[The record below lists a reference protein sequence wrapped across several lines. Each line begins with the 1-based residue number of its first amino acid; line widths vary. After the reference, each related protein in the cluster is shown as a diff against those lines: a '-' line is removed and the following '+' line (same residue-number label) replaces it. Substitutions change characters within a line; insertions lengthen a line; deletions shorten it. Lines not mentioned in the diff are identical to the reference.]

1 VRLIELEIHNI
12 RGICD
17 LLLKPNGK
25 NLVVWG
31 SNGSGKSAVV
41 DTIDF
46 LLTGRISRLTGKGT
60 GDIKLEKH
68 GTHIDHKPEEAMVR
82 AVVSIPNYPEPIEIK
97 RCMLN
102 PGNLEYS
109 DPEAKPYLDPILS
122 IAARGQHVLTRREI
136 LKYITAEPSNRA
148 QEIQTILDIRE
159 IEDIR
164 KTLVK
169 VENSCEKDFD
179 GAKKAL
185 TIAVGEITATIGIK
199 SFEVETVLQWVNDRR
214 ALLGAV
220 PIATLNSAEV
230 KANVVA
236 PVFQAKEAPVNP
248 SELKTHI
255 ENLVGFLSEENVDTL
270 LQTDADLRGNL
281 QQVQTNPELVRSLKR
296 LRLFQLGIDLIDDT
310 GTCPLCDRPWD
321 TSQLREH
328 IQQHI
333 NEAELAQQLQSNIDL
348 KSKSLS
354 GALSDVLARIKQVL
368 DIAAVAGLKEEKSNL
383 ELWRDNLDQI
393 VELLVNPVEKYKTSE
408 YTTTKLRSMLAVP
421 GVEPA
426 LDRVSTF
433 IESAYPKTTP
443 QQEAWDS
450 LTKIETRLGSYEK
463 TRDLLMSNALIYNR
477 SAILHETF
485 ILTRDSVLKSLYDSV
500 RDRFV
505 DLYRQIHDSDESTF
519 TAEIKPD
526 EAGLDFTVDFYGRG
540 SHPPHAMHSEG
551 HQDSMGI
558 CLYLALAEKLTRNV
572 IDLVILDDVVMSVD
586 ADHRKQVCKLL
597 SKSFPNNQF
606 LITTHDRT
614 WANQLRSANIVDSEG
629 MIQFY
634 NWHVTTGP
642 QVDFQADIW
651 GRIDTDL
658 IKDDVSSA
666 SGRLRQNG
674 EQFFAMVC
682 DSLQAPVVYKLSGSY
697 DFGNLL
703 DGAIGQ
709 YRRLLAKA
717 KNAAQSWGRNE
728 EFEQLQELDSIVTE
742 IYERT
747 NAEKWPINPA
757 IHYNNWANL
766 SKPDFQPVVEAFRD
780 LYGVFICSKCSK
792 LLHLVTANGK
802 QESVRCDCTQ
812 IHWNLV
818 PKEKGAKKQ

>member
-1 VRLIELEIHNI
+1 MRLMELEIHNI

-17 LLLKPNGK
+17 LPLKPNGK
-25 NLVVWG
+25 NLVIWG

-41 DTIDF
+41 DAIDF
-46 LLTGRISRLTGKGT
+46 LLTGRISRLTGQGT

-68 GTHIDHKPEEAMVR
+68 GTHIDHKPEQATVR
-82 AVVSIPNYPEPIEIK
+82 AVVSIPTYPKPIEIK

-109 DPEAKPYLDPILS
+109 DPKSKPYLGPILS

-136 LKYITAEPSNRA
+136 LKYVTTEPSNRA

-164 KTLVK
+164 KVLVR
-169 VENSCEKDFD
+169 VENICEKEVD
-179 GAKKAL
+179 GTKKAL
-185 TIAVGEITATIGIK
+185 AIAAGEITAAVGVK
-199 SFEVETVLQWVNDRR
+199 SFEVEAVLQWVNVKR

-220 PIATLNSAEV
+220 PITTLKSTEL

-236 PVFQAKEAPVNP
+236 PVFQAKETAINP

-255 ENLVGFLSEENVDTL
+255 EYLTKFLKEENLDAL
-270 LQTDADLRGNL
+270 LKTDADLRESL
-281 QQVQTNPELVRSLKR
+281 QPVQANPELVRSLKR
-296 LRLFQLGIDLIDDT
+296 LRLFQLGIDLIDET
-310 GTCPLCDRPWD
+310 GTCPLCDKPWE
-321 TSQLREH
+321 SGQLHEH
-328 IQQHI
+328 LQQHLK
-333 NEAELAQQLQSNIDL
+333 EAVLAQQYQSNISL

-354 GALSDVLARIKQVL
+354 DALSDALARIKQVMVTAEL
-368 DIAAVAGLKEEKSNL
+368 AGLKDEKSQL

-393 VELLVNPVEKYKTSE
+393 VGLLVNPVEKYKISE
-408 YTTTKLRSMLAVP
+408 YPITKLRPMLAMPRIELVF
-421 GVEPA
+421 GRISTVVE
-426 LDRVSTF
+426 ST
-433 IESAYPKTTP
+433 YPKTTP

-450 LTKIETRLGSYEK
+450 LTKMETRLGSYEK
-463 TRDLLMSNALIYNR
+463 TKELLIRKALICNR
-477 SAILHETF
+477 STILHDTF
-485 ILTRDSVLKSLYDSV
+485 TSSRDNLLKSLYDSV

-505 DLYRQIHDSDESTF
+505 ELYRQIHGSDESAF

-551 HQDSMGI
+551 HQDSMGL
-558 CLYLALAEKLTRNV
+558 CLYLALAEKLTKNV

-586 ADHRKQVCKLL
+586 ADHRRQICELL
-597 SKSFPNNQF
+597 SKSFPKNQF

-634 NWHVTTGP
+634 NWHVNTGP

-651 GRIDTDL
+651 GRIDNDL
-658 IKDDVSSA
+658 KKDDVSSA

-682 DSLQAPVVYKLSGSY
+682 DSLQAPVVYKFSGSY

-703 DGAIGQ
+703 DGAVAQ
-709 YRRLLAKA
+709 YGRLLAKA
-717 KNAAQSWGRNE
+717 KKAAQSWGQDE
-728 EFEQLQELDSIVTE
+728 EFQKLQEFDSIAKG

-747 NAEKWPINPA
+747 NAEKWPINPT

-766 SKPDFQPVVEAFRD
+766 SKVDFQPVVEAIRD
-780 LYGVFICSKCSK
+780 LYAVFVCTKCSK
-792 LLHLVTANGK
+792 LLHVLMANGR
-802 QESVRCDCTQ
+802 QESIRCNCSQ
-812 IHWNLV
+812 VNWR
-818 PKEKGAKKQ
+818 

>member
-1 VRLIELEIHNI
+1 MRLMELEIHNI

-17 LLLKPNGK
+17 LSLKPNGK
-25 NLVVWG
+25 NLVIWG

-60 GDIKLEKH
+60 GDINLEKH
-68 GTHIDHKPEEAMVR
+68 GTHIDHKPEQATVR
-82 AVVSIPNYPEPIEIK
+82 AVVSIPNYPQPIEIK

-109 DPEAKPYLDPILS
+109 DPKAKPYLDPILS

-136 LKYITAEPSNRA
+136 LKYVTAEPSNRA

-159 IEDIR
+159 TEDIR
-164 KTLVK
+164 KVIVR
-169 VENSCEKDFD
+169 VENICEKEFD

-185 TIAVGEITATIGIK
+185 TIAAGEITAAVGVK
-199 SFEVETVLQWVNDRR
+199 SFEVETVLQWVNAKR
-214 ALLGAV
+214 ALLDAA
-220 PIATLNSAEV
+220 PITTLKSTEL

-236 PVFQAKEAPVNP
+236 PVFQANETAINP
-248 SELKTHI
+248 SELKIHI
-255 ENLVGFLSEENVDTL
+255 ENLTKFLNEENLDTL
-270 LQTDADLRGNL
+270 LKTDAGLRESL
-281 QQVQTNPELVRSLKR
+281 QPVQANPELVRLLKR
-296 LRLFQLGIDLIDDT
+296 LRLFQLGIDLIDET
-310 GTCPLCDRPWD
+310 GTCPLCDKPWD
-321 TSQLREH
+321 TGQLHEH
-328 IQQHI
+328 LQQHL
-333 NEAELAQQLQSNIDL
+333 NEAVLAQQYQNNISIE
-348 KSKSLS
+348 SKSLS
-354 GALSDVLARIKQVL
+354 DALSDALARIKQVVNTAEL
-368 DIAAVAGLKEEKSNL
+368 VGLTKEKSNL

-393 VELLVNPVEKYKTSE
+393 VGMLVNPVEKYKISE
-408 YTTTKLRSMLAVP
+408 YPTAKLRSMLAVS
-421 GVEPA
+421 GIELVLGRLSTVVE
-426 LDRVSTF
+426 ST
-433 IESAYPKTTP
+433 YPKTTP

-450 LTKIETRLGSYEK
+450 LTKMETRLDSYEK
-463 TRDLLMSNALIYNR
+463 TKELLIRNALICNR
-477 SAILHETF
+477 STILHETF
-485 ILTRDSVLKSLYDSV
+485 TSSRDSVLKSLYDSV

-505 DLYRQIHDSDESTF
+505 ELYRQIHRSDESTF

-551 HQDSMGI
+551 HQDSMGL

-586 ADHRKQVCKLL
+586 ADHRRQVCELL
-597 SKSFPNNQF
+597 SKSFPKNQF

-651 GRIDTDL
+651 GRIDNDL

-682 DSLQAPVVYKLSGSY
+682 DSLQAPVVYKFSGSY

-703 DGAIGQ
+703 DGAIAQ

-717 KNAAQSWGRNE
+717 KNAAQSWGRDE
-728 EFEQLQELDSIVTE
+728 EFQRLQEFDSIIKG

-747 NAEKWPINPA
+747 NAEKWPINPT

-766 SKPDFQPVVEAFRD
+766 SKPDFEPVVEAFRD
-780 LYGVFICSKCSK
+780 LYGVFVCSKCSK
-792 LLHLVTANGK
+792 LLHLVTANGR
-802 QESVRCDCTQ
+802 QESVRCSCTQ
-812 IHWNLV
+812 INWNLV
-818 PKEKGAKKQ
+818 PKEKGTKS